1 VGSSFTHLHVHTEYS
16 MLDGAARL
24 DELVAKAVE
33 DGQPALGITDHGNMY
48 GVIEFYNECRKQGI
62 KPIIGTEAY
71 MAHDHRTERIARRGK
86 MDDNGGV
93 DEGGRK
99 QYYHLTLLAEN
110 NQGYRNLIQL
120 SSLAF
125 LEGYHY
131 KPRVDW
137 ELLEKY
143 SSGLIATTGC
153 LGGHV
158 LQSILNGD
166 EKGALQKAGR
176 LQDIFG
182 KDNLFVEVQDHGIAD
197 QIRTNPKLIELAK
210 KIGAPLLATNDS
222 HYVNKSDHEAHDA
235 LLCVQTG
242 ALMRDT
248 DRFKFDGHEHYL
260 KTAAEMRATWSELPD
275 ACDNSLL
282 IAERANVEIVM
293 GEYQLPVF
301 PLPKGFDTDKA
312 YLEHLAWEGAK
323 MRWAP
328 NGEDLPSEVVE
339 RLAYELK
346 IVDTMGFNSYFLIVW
361 DLIRYAKETG
371 IRCGPGRGSAAGSA
385 LSYVLRITE
394 LDPIK
399 YDLLFER
406 FLNPSRVSMPD
417 IDMDFDSRYR
427 DQMIRY
433 AAEKYGRD
441 HVAQI
446 ITFATI
452 KARNAVRDAARVL
465 GYEYGVGDKIA
476 KLMPPL
482 QQGRDTPLAACLEYN
497 EKYADGYR
505 EAQALRD
512 LVEIDEVAAKV
523 MDVARGLEGLKRS
536 DGIHAAAVVI
546 TPEPLTNYL
555 PIQRKGSGEGANEA
569 PTVTQYE
576 MHAVESLGLL
586 KMDFLGLRNLDVI
599 SDAVEMIRRQ
609 RDPSFDIDTVPL
621 DDQLTFDL
629 LSRGETIG
637 VFQLESTPM
646 RALLRSMK
654 PTSFEDVSA
663 VLALYR
669 PGPMSVNMHYDY
681 ADYKNNRKEPEYF
694 HPEAKELLHDTYGLM
709 VYQESMMR
717 VAQRFAGYDLAQA
730 DNLRKACGKKDL
742 KAMEKEEGAF
752 IDGCETEGYGR
763 ELGETLFAVIKKF
776 ADYAFNK
783 SHTFGYGLVSYQ
795 TAYLKAH
802 FPAEYAACLLTS
814 VKGNYEKAAIFLAD
828 ARSLGI
834 TVKNPDINT
843 GNTDFA
849 VVNEDGERH
858 VVFALSA
865 VRNVGEALVQLITDE
880 RDAHGPFESFHD
892 FARRVPEQALNKRAV
907 ESLIKGGAFD
917 SLGHPRRGLL
927 MVHESIVDDAIAK
940 RREEEKGVMSLFGEL
955 EESGDSDWSSAIAI
969 PDVQFSKPDQLR
981 HEKDMLGL
989 YISDHPLKGVEL
1001 ALRRLTTSSIA
1012 DLEDRESGMVT
1023 IGGVMSSL
1031 NRRFTKRGDQMATF
1045 MLEDMASSIE
1055 VTVFAKTLAEFG
1067 HLLDN
1072 DLVVTVTGRLNK
1084 RDDAPPSFSANRIV
1098 VPENLSQRVP
1108 EVLLALPSGFN
1119 GEKLEILKEII
1130 REFPGESPV
1139 KVKLTGGKMFDL
1151 GPTGL
1156 IDFEKAVGPLRLTFG
1171 TNSVKII

>member
-1 VGSSFTHLHVHTEYS
+1 MGSSFTHLHVHTEYS

-24 DELVAKAVE
+24 DELVAKAVS

-71 MAHDHRTERIARRGK
+71 MAHDHRTERIARRGR

-93 DEGGRK
+93 DDGGRK

-166 EKGALQKAGR
+166 EKGAIQKAGR

-222 HYVNKSDHEAHDA
+222 HYVNQHDHEAHDA

-242 ALMRDT
+242 ALMRET
-248 DRFKFDGHEHYL
+248 DRFKFDGTEHYL
-260 KTAAEMRATWSELPD
+260 KTAAEMRAIWGEQPD

-282 IAERANVEIVM
+282 IAERCNVEIEM
-293 GEYQLPVF
+293 GTYQLPVF
-301 PLPKGFDTDKA
+301 PLPKGFATDKE

-328 NGEDLPSEVVE
+328 NGQDLPSEVVE
-339 RLAYELK
+339 RLAFELK
-346 IVDTMGFNSYFLIVW
+346 VVNDMGFNSYFLIVW

-385 LSYVLRITE
+385 LSYCLRITE

-465 GYEYGVGDKIA
+465 GFEYGVGDRIA

-482 QQGRDTPLAACLEYN
+482 IQGRDTPLAACLELN
-497 EKYADGYR
+497 EKFADGYR

-512 LVEIDEVAAKV
+512 LVAIDEVAAKV
-523 MDVARGLEGLKRS
+523 VEVARGLEGLKRS

-546 TPEPLTNYL
+546 TPEPLTHYL
-555 PIQRKGSGEGANEA
+555 PIQRKGSGEGADEA

-599 SDAVEMIRRQ
+599 SDAVEMIRKQ
-609 RDPSFDIDTVPL
+609 RDPSFDIDIVPL

-629 LSRGETIG
+629 LSRGDTIG

-646 RALLRSMK
+646 RALLKSMK

-681 ADYKNNRKEPEYF
+681 ADYKNNRKEPQYF
-694 HPEAKELLHDTYGLM
+694 HPEAKDLLSDTYGLM

-717 VAQRFAGYDLAQA
+717 VAQKFAGYDLGQA
-730 DNLRKACGKKDL
+730 DNLRKACGKKDV
-742 KAMEKEEGAF
+742 KAMEKEEGTF
-752 IDGCETEGYGR
+752 IDGCEASGYGR

-814 VKGNYEKAAIFLAD
+814 VKGNYEKAAVFLSD
-828 ARSLGI
+828 ARALGI
-834 TVKNPDINT
+834 TVKNPDVNT
-843 GNTDFA
+843 GSTDFA

-865 VRNVGEALVQLITDE
+865 VRNVGEGLVQLIIDE
-880 RDAHGPFESFHD
+880 RDANGPFESFHD

-955 EESGDSDWSSAIAI
+955 EESGDSGWSSEIAI
-969 PDVQFSKPDQLR
+969 PDLQFTKPDQLR

-989 YISDHPLKGVEL
+989 YISDHPLKGVEI

-1012 DLEDRESGMVT
+1012 DLEGRDSGMVT
-1023 IGGVMSSL
+1023 IGGVVSSL

-1067 HLLDN
+1067 HLLEN
-1072 DLVVTVTGRLNK
+1072 DLVVTVTGRLNV
-1084 RDDAPPSFSANRIV
+1084 REDAPPSFSANRIV
-1098 VPENLSQRVP
+1098 VPENLGQRIP
-1108 EVLLALPSGFN
+1108 EVLIALPSGFS
-1119 GEKLEILKEII
+1119 GEKVEALKSII
-1130 REFPGESPV
+1130 SEFPGSSPV
-1139 KVKLTGGKMFDL
+1139 KVKLAGGKIFDL

-1156 IDFEKAVGPLRLTFG
+1156 IDFEKAVGPLRLAFG
-1171 TNSVKII
+1171 TNSVKIV